1 MGSEMTRSPEEEMG
15 LELPKDPKE
24 RAWMIARFMREYDQV
39 AVNYEMDLLEVGP
52 GYARIGMRVTAEML
66 NAVRLVH
73 GGVTFCLAD
82 FAFAVAAN
90 SHGQVAVAT
99 SVSISYP
106 APAREGDY
114 LVAEAQEV
122 ARTRRTGLY
131 QIQVRREDGTL
142 VALFTGNV
150 FRRDDSVAEW
160 MAKVIHK

>member
-1 MGSEMTRSPEEEMG
+1 MKEPTD
-15 LELPKDPKE
+15 KDPKE
-24 RAWMIARFMREYDQV
+24 LAWSIARFMREHDQV
-39 AVNYEMDLLEVGP
+39 AVNYDMDLLEVAP
-52 GYARIGMRVTAEML
+52 GYARIGMKIKKDML
-66 NAVRLVH
+66 NAVRLAH

-90 SHGQVAVAT
+90 SHGQVSVAT

-114 LVAEAQEV
+114 LVAEAREV

-131 QIQVRREDGTL
+131 QIEVRREDGAL

-150 FRRDDSVAEW
+150 FRRDDQVTEW
-160 MAKVIHK
+160 MAKLSK